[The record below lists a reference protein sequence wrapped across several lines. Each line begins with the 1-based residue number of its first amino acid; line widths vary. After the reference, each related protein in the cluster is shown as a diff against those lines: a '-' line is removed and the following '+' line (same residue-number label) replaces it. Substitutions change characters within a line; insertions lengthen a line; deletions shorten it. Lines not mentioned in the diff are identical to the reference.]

1 MLKHGRSGIA
11 LFLLLSAI
19 SALMIG
25 VQPVKAAATIYIMP
39 DGSVVPP
46 ETPIQRNG
54 NTYTFL
60 NNIAASMVVLKS
72 NIVIDGT
79 GHTLQGSGIENGIEL
94 SSLANITVK
103 NMTIT
108 SFDYGIYI
116 AYSSQITVIG
126 NSLFDNSGGIWLKE
140 ATDSIVKK
148 NLIKLNSFDGIYLW
162 SSLNNTLSE
171 NIVENNTYGIS
182 PYYGSDNKIYHNN
195 FVNNEYSVNPNDPT
209 DLWDDD
215 YPSGG
220 NYWSDYTGIDLK
232 RGTGQNE
239 AGSDGVGDTAYIV
252 DTVNRDH
259 YPLTKQYAGPH
270 DIGITSLNLIN
281 TVIGEGYPILADVK
295 IINYGAQSE
304 SFNLAIKA
312 NSTTI
317 QTLPVTLTGRNSTT
331 VRLGC
336 PTLGLAKG
344 SYSVSA
350 YATYV
355 LGEID
360 TSDNTRSGGRVF
372 ISIAGDINED
382 KKVDLKDVF
391 AVGKAY
397 GSRRGDPKYE
407 PNLDINSDG
416 IIDLKDYFVV
426 CRNFGQL
433 W

>member
-1 MLKHGRSGIA
+1 MLKHRRSGIA

-19 SALMIG
+19 SALIIG
-25 VQPVKAAATIYIMP
+25 VQPVKAATTIYIMP

-54 NTYTFL
+54 NMYTFL
-60 NNIAASMVVLKS
+60 NNIAASIVVLKS

-79 GHTLQGSGIENGIEL
+79 GHTLQGTGIENGIEL
-94 SSLANITVK
+94 SSLTNVTVK

-108 SFDYGIYI
+108 AFDYGIYI
-116 AYSSQITVIG
+116 AYSSQISVTG
-126 NSLFDNSGGIWLKE
+126 NSLLDNSGGIWLKE
-140 ATDSIVKK
+140 ATDNIVKK

-171 NIVENNTYGIS
+171 NTVENNTYGIS

-209 DLWDDD
+209 DLWDDS

-232 RGTGQNE
+232 RGAGQNE
-239 AGSDGVGDTAYIV
+239 AGSDGVGDTAYV
-252 DTVNRDH
+252 LDTTNHDRF
-259 YPLTKQYAGPH
+259 PLMKPYAGPH
-270 DIGITSLNLIN
+270 DIGITWFSMSKTIVGQGYSL
-281 TVIGEGYPILADVK
+281 PASVK
-295 IINYGAQSE
+295 IVNYGEQLE

-317 QTLPVTLTGRNSTT
+317 QTMPVTLTGRNSTT
-331 VRLGC
+331 VSLLC
-336 PTLGLAKG
+336 PTSGLAKG

-350 YATYV
+350 YATPV
-355 LGEID
+355 PSETD
-360 TSDNTRSGGRVF
+360 TSDNTRSGGLVF
-372 ISIAGDINED
+372 VSIAGDVNAD

-397 GSRRGDPKYE
+397 GSRLGDPRYD
-407 PNLDINSDG
+407 PNLDINNDG
-416 IIDLKDYFVV
+416 IIDLKDYFIV
-426 CRNFGQL
+426 CKNYGQS

>member
-94 SSLANITVK
+94 SSLNNVTVK

-108 SFDYGIYI
+108 AFDYGIYI

-140 ATDSIVKK
+140 ATDNIVKK
-148 NLIKLNSFDGIYLW
+148 NLIQLNSFDGIYLW

-171 NIVENNTYGIS
+171 NNVENNTYGIS

-220 NYWSDYTGIDLK
+220 NYWSDYTGIDLM
-232 RGTGQNE
+232 RGAGQNE
-239 AGSDGVGDTAYIV
+239 AGSDGIGDTAYVV
-252 DTVNRDH
+252 DTANHDH
-259 YPLTKQYAGPH
+259 FPLMKPYAGPH
-270 DIGITSLNLIN
+270 DIGITRFNLFN
-281 TVIGEGYPILADVK
+281 TVVGEGYPILTDVK
-295 IINYGAQSE
+295 IINYGEQSE

-317 QTLPVTLTGRNSTT
+317 QTMPVTLTGRNSTT
-331 VRLGC
+331 VHLLC
-336 PTLGLAKG
+336 PTSGLAKG
-344 SYSVSA
+344 SYSISA
-350 YATYV
+350 YATPV
-355 LGEID
+355 PSETD
-360 TSDNTRSGGRVF
+360 TSDNTRSGGYVF
-372 ISIAGDINED
+372 VSIAGDVNAD

-397 GSRRGDPKYE
+397 GSRLGDPRYD
-407 PNLDINSDG
+407 PNLDINSDR
-416 IIDLKDYFVV
+416 IIDLKDYFIV
-426 CRNFGQL
+426 CKNYGQS